1 MTTGVRS
8 RITSN
13 RFPYETYMEDEGIP
27 LFKAVAG
34 TDDVTKL
41 PRESWARTGGTGTF
55 IQLVGTFESERGIF
69 VQEIPGGK
77 SLNPIHHAYE
87 EELFIL
93 EGRGLTEIWQG
104 TGAKI
109 SFEWGEGSIF
119 AIPKNTEYR
128 LVNGSRDP
136 VIFMSVSNAPRVINA
151 LDDLDYVFNNTQ
163 PMFDLYGEGR
173 DYFNAS
179 DVKVAEGRYAGVI
192 WHTNFIPDARGAL
205 LDDLEQKVAGGQL
218 TGYRMGDR
226 FPHGHISEW
235 PSGRYHKAH
244 FHGPGAILLGLN
256 GEGYVNVWPSALG
269 PHPWSDGHE
278 DQVLK
283 VVWGRNSIYSPPN
296 ANFHQHLNTSTGPA
310 KHVAVY
316 GDRLPMGVHNLQ
328 DGNEGFVGYV
338 SQREGGTL
346 IEYEDEDPRV
356 RSDFEA
362 EVKKKGITLEMPPV
376 TYRSD

>member
-1 MTTGVRS
+1 MGNT
-8 RITSN
+8 
-13 RFPYETYMEDEGIP
+13 FPYQNYMEDEGIP

-41 PRESWARTGGTGTF
+41 PRKPWARTGGNGTF
-55 IQLVGTFESERGIF
+55 IELVGTFESERGVF

-77 SLNPIHHAYE
+77 SLNPVHPAYQE
-87 EELFIL
+87 ERFSL
-93 EGRGLTEIWQG
+93 EGRGLTEVWQG
-104 TGAKI
+104 DGSKI

-119 AIPKNTEYR
+119 AIPKNVEYR

-136 VIFMSVSNAPRVINA
+136 AIYLSVSNAPRVINA
-151 LDDLDYVFNNTQ
+151 LDDLDYVFNNPQ

-173 DYFNAS
+173 EYFNAS
-179 DVKVAEGRYAGVI
+179 DVRVAEGRYEGVI

-205 LDDLEQKVAGGQL
+205 LDNLEQKVAGGQL

-244 FHGPGAILLGLN
+244 YHGPGAILLGLD

-269 PHPWSDGHE
+269 PHPWADGHE
-278 DQVLK
+278 DQVMK
-283 VVWGRNSIYSPPN
+283 VIWGRNSIYSPPN
-296 ANFHQHLNTSTGPA
+296 ANFHQHLNTSNGPA
-310 KHVAVY
+310 KHAAVY
-316 GDRLPMGVHNLQ
+316 GDRMPMGVHNLQ
-328 DGNEGFVGYV
+328 DGSEGFVGYV

-356 RSDFEA
+356 REDFAA
-362 EVKKKGITLEMPPV
+362 EIAQKGITLEMPPV
-376 TYRSD
+376 TYRTS

>member
-1 MTTGVRS
+1 MTTGVRN
-8 RITSN
+8 RTTSN
-13 RFPYETYMEDEGIP
+13 HFPYALYMEAEGIP
-27 LFKAVAG
+27 LFEAVAG

-41 PRESWARTGGTGTF
+41 PRKPWARTGGTGTF
-55 IQLVGTFESERGIF
+55 IQLVGTFESERGVF

-104 TGAKI
+104 DGAKI
-109 SFEWGEGSIF
+109 TFEWGEGSVF

-136 VIFMSVSNAPRVINA
+136 AIYLSVSNAPRVINA
-151 LDDLDYVFNNTQ
+151 LDDLDYVFDNPQ

-179 DVKVAEGRYAGVI
+179 DTKVAEGRYESVI

-205 LDDLEQKVAGGQL
+205 LDNLEQKVAGGQL

-244 FHGPGAILLGLN
+244 YHGPGAILLGLN
-256 GEGYVNVWPSALG
+256 GDGYVNVWPSALG

-283 VVWGRNSIYSPPN
+283 VIWGRNSIYSPPN

-328 DGNEGFVGYV
+328 DGSEGFVGYV

-376 TYRSD
+376 TYRS